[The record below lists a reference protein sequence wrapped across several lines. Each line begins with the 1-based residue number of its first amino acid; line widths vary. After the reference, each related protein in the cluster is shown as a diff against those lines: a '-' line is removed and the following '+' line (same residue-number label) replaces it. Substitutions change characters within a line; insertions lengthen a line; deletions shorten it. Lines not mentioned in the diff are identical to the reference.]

1 MCSPATRQRRHWPLA
16 GARPRAAI
24 SRQVGLDGAKKALWT
39 TSSAHRSPLVR
50 PGAPQN
56 AVRGGRGLCASSG
69 RASTKATAPTAV
81 AISTMPALACLRGE
95 RDDQEVQPSVDR
107 APHSGCCW
115 ELFVCQGLGSRRGGL
130 LDGCAERMSLLG
142 NDAYRFLCA
151 ACPVM
156 TCGLRSP
163 RRGWPKRAVFALCGG
178 RP

>member
-1 MCSPATRQRRHWPLA
+1 MRTDRRCWGEA
-16 GARPRAAI
+16 CARP
-24 SRQVGLDGAKKALWT
+24 SR
-39 TSSAHRSPLVR
+39 LVR
-50 PGAPQN
+50 VRDPKCGNSMTRVASGPGGV
-56 AVRGGRGLCASSG
+56 VRSRPPFTFILSASSG

-95 RDDQEVQPSVDR
+95 RDDQEVWPSVDR

-130 LDGCAERMSLLG
+130 LDGCAEKMILG
-142 NDAYRFLCA
+142 NDVNRFLCA

-163 RRGWPKRAVFALCGG
+163 RRGWPKRAVVALCWG